1 MKISRGTNDYPR
13 RMFLILTRCRINRYK
28 EIKIARG
35 RKFQEIRRRPQNTAV
50 VVVAKDGGNSSAGGG
65 GGATGGGS
73 GGDSSGGGATLWKH
87 RRASHAVLSSP
98 REQDRG
104 TEREESS
111 WRSSRK
117 TFEVIRDIGNF
128 GVTKMNRNK
137 SSKSRKKKIRVEE
150 PRHSDQSKE

>member
-1 MKISRGTNDYPR
+1 
-13 RMFLILTRCRINRYK
+13 MFLILTRCRINRYK

-50 VVVAKDGGNSSAGGG
+50 VVVAKDGGNSSASGG
-65 GGATGGGS
+65 GGAAGGS

-104 TEREESS
+104 CETETEINER
-111 WRSSRK
+111 
-117 TFEVIRDIGNF
+117 
-128 GVTKMNRNK
+128 
-137 SSKSRKKKIRVEE
+137 
-150 PRHSDQSKE
+150 